1 MKFVSVSL
9 ALATVLGFSQAAPA
23 VHHKKPP
30 YFILTGDS
38 TVAINGGWGNGF
50 LSVLKSG
57 ADGINRGKSGATTV
71 SFRNQGRWNSTLE
84 DVETYKDDY
93 RPIVTIQFGHND
105 QKTSANISL
114 DEFRTNLEVMANE
127 VKEAGGTPILIT
139 SLTRRTFDGDEVR
152 QNLKDQRNQTIL
164 AAKAVGAK
172 YLDLN
177 LASTNYIN
185 AIGQENADYYNSRE
199 GDRTHLNPA
208 GETVFGR
215 MVADLLLRKRRDLTK
230 YVTPNLALSEKIW
243 AGEFATGDE

>member
-1 MKFVSVSL
+1 MKFASASL
-9 ALATVLGFSQAAPA
+9 FLATALGFSEAAPA
-23 VHHKKPP
+23 THHKKPP

-57 ADGINRGKSGATTV
+57 ANGINRGKSGATTV
-71 SFRNQGRWNSTLE
+71 SFRKQGRWNSTLE
-84 DVETYKDDY
+84 DVET
-93 RPIVTIQFGHND
+93 Q
-105 QKTSANISL
+105 
-114 DEFRTNLEVMANE
+114 
-127 VKEAGGTPILIT
+127 ILIT
-139 SLTRRTFDGDEVR
+139 SLTRRAFSGGEVK
-152 QNLKDQRNQTIL
+152 QNLKNERNQTIL
-164 AAKAVGAK
+164 AAEAVRAK

-185 AIGQENADYYNSRE
+185 AIGQENAYYYNLGGS
-199 GDRTHLNPA
+199 DRTHLNPA

-215 MVADLLLRKRRDLTK
+215 MVADLLLRKPRDLKK